1 MLLGLCGA
9 ADVRN
14 PGGNLTWTRVNM
26 VGFHSGLANGLVV
39 KYSLTPIQKIEEI
52 NEAAHMK
59 MLSHM
64 RTAKAQASL
73 QICAVLP
80 ELSLLDHIIWATTW
94 QNQQCDCAPSEDSD
108 QPGHPPSLISLRCVL
123 EETLGP

>member
-52 NEAAHMK
+52 NEAAHK
-59 MLSHM
+59 MLSHANSKGSGES
-64 RTAKAQASL
+64 AKSAQS
-73 QICAVLP
+73 P
-80 ELSLLDHIIWATTW
+80 
-94 QNQQCDCAPSEDSD
+94 
-108 QPGHPPSLISLRCVL
+108 
-123 EETLGP
+123 